1 MLRSLL
7 LGMLL
12 VRAGLP
18 AHAQDVPATAAEP
31 ASAGEAT
38 PETAAP
44 AADLPVAEAPISVHV
59 SASAVDAVGR
69 QFVDAVREQLRE
81 SPDLALVE
89 ASNGARIRLKIATLD
104 PDNDSARRTVYSVV
118 VTVRPVDREVDVY
131 WNNYVG
137 LCGQARVQAC
147 ARSIVEEAGAPA
159 ASLRTIIETTQGPA
173 P

>member
-12 VRAGLP
+12 AGTGSL
-18 AHAQDVPATAAEP
+18 AHAQDAPPAAAQ
-31 ASAGEAT
+31 
-38 PETAAP
+38 AP
-44 AADLPVAEAPISVHV
+44 AADLPAAEAPISVHV
-59 SASAVDAVGR
+59 SASAVDAIGR
-69 QFVDAVREQLRE
+69 QFVDAVRAQLRA

-89 ASNGARIRLKIATLD
+89 ESKGARIRLKIATLD
-104 PDNDSARRTVYSVV
+104 PDNGSARRTVYSVV
-118 VTVRPVDREVDVY
+118 VTVRPADRDVDVY

-147 ARSIVEEAGAPA
+147 ARSIVDEAAAPT